1 MRMLNFRC
9 CKSCKHGAVHK
20 VNLIKLCHFRIL
32 PIAATNDTAILG
44 YKTGR
49 EIRNDDIEILKEDV
63 IQ

>member
-1 MRMLNFRC
+1 M
-9 CKSCKHGAVHK
+9 AVHK

-32 PIAATNDTAILG
+32 SIAAINDTAILG
-44 YKTGR
+44 YTTGR